1 MPTTT
6 PTPEPTPLPT
16 PTLTP
21 ISPQERIER
30 DALAALYEATDGPN
44 WLNNTNWLSDE
55 PLDEWYGVT
64 TNAYGHVTSLSLD
77 GNGLTGEI
85 PPELGNIANLESLN
99 LHNNQLTQ
107 AIPPELGNLSNLE
120 HLLLSQNQLSG
131 KIPPELGNLSNLQ
144 WLNLNI
150 NQLTGSIPL
159 ELSNLPF
166 LQVLRLGRNQLNG
179 CIPEILQDAESNDI
193 HSINLNFC
201 RNEPFEVLLDRKAL
215 VTLYVATDWPNWEQN
230 INWLS
235 HKPIGEWFGVTT
247 NSDGRV
253 TALFLDGNRL
263 SGKIPRALG
272 TLSHLTRLSLVENH
286 LTGYIPPEL
295 GNLSSLQ
302 QLLLHNNSLAQ
313 QIPSTIGNL
322 SSLETLDLNGNQLIG
337 QIPWELSHLLNLR
350 ALYLGGNSFHGC
362 VHPRLLTVHLNDV
375 TWDGISPCEVPQPWQ
390 FAAEREALIALY
402 NAAGGPIWKNNENWL
417 SDLPVSDWFGV
428 TTEGNGLITRL
439 SLAGNQ
445 LSGRIPPELGN
456 LSNPYGLWLRAYP
469 NNPAAL
475 RAIRAQ
481 LK

>member
-16 PTLTP
+16 PTPTP

-44 WLNNTNWLSDE
+44 WLNNTNWLSDN
-55 PLDEWYGVT
+55 PLDEWFGVT
-64 TNAYGHVTSLSLD
+64 TNVYGHVTMLSLD

-99 LHNNQLTQ
+99 LHNNHLTQ

-215 VTLYVATDWPNWEQN
+215 VTLYVATDGPNWEQN

-302 QLLLHNNSLAQ
+302 QLLLHNNSLAE

-322 SSLETLDLNGNQLIG
+322 SSLETLNLNNNQLIG
-337 QIPWELSHLLNLR
+337 QIPWELSNLLNLST
-350 ALYLGGNSFHGC
+350 LYLGGNSFGGC
-362 VHPRLLTVHLNDV
+362 VHPSLLTVSANDLS
-375 TWDGISPCEVPQPWQ
+375 GSSLSLCEVPQPSQ
-390 FAAEREALIALY
+390 LAADREALIALY
-402 NAAGGPIWKNNENWL
+402 QASQRSQLDRTMTTGSATCP
-417 SDLPVSDWFGV
+417 SVSG
-428 TTEGNGLITRL
+428 
-439 SLAGNQ
+439 SA
-445 LSGRIPPELGN
+445 
-456 LSNPYGLWLRAYP
+456 
-469 NNPAAL
+469 
-475 RAIRAQ
+475 
-481 LK
+481 